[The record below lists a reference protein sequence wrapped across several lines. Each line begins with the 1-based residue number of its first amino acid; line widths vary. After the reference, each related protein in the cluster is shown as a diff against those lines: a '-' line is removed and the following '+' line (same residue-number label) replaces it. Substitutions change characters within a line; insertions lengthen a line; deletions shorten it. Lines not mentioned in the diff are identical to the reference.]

1 MTSPQTLLEA
11 IQTFADLDVA
21 TEFFAKMRWPE
32 GPSCPRCECREYS
45 HLAKRRL
52 WQCKACRYQ
61 YSVKKGSIFEDSAI
75 PLTKWL
81 PAVWLIANCKNG
93 ISSHELARSLGVC
106 QKTAWFMLHR
116 IRLAMRTGSFEKYA
130 DKFDGAVEVDET
142 YIGGKARNMNA
153 ARRRRWE
160 AEGGSKGHKGKTG
173 VIGFRE
179 RGGRVVVTVLNE
191 GTGKQTLQRE
201 VRKRVKPGAAVITDE
216 LQSYRG
222 LDQSY
227 QHLVINHAEK
237 YVDGQ
242 VHTNGLENFWSLLK
256 RGLGGTYVS
265 VRPYHLARYLDEQV
279 FRYNE
284 REGADAE
291 RFAGVLNGAE
301 GKRVTW
307 KELTGKERRDPK
319 PASPPKRR
327 PKAYPLGPF

>member
-1 MTSPQTLLEA
+1 MQTPHTLLEA
-11 IQTFADLDVA
+11 IQTFSDLDVA

-32 GPSCPRCECREYS
+32 GPICPRCECREYS

-93 ISSHELARSLGVC
+93 VSSHELARSIGVC

-116 IRLAMRTGSFEKYA
+116 IRLAMRTGTFEKYG

-153 ARRRRWE
+153 ARRRRWQ
-160 AEGGSKGHKGKTG
+160 AEGGDGPFKGKTG
-173 VIGFRE
+173 VMGFRQ
-179 RGGRVVVTVLNE
+179 RGGQVAVTVIHDRE
-191 GTGKQTLQRE
+191 GDRLRRE
-201 VRKRVKPGAAVITDE
+201 VRNRVKPEATVITDE
-216 LQSYRG
+216 LKSYSG
-222 LDQSY
+222 LDQHY
-227 QHLVINHAEK
+227 QHKIINHAET
-237 YVDGQ
+237 YVQGQ

-279 FRYNE
+279 YRYNQ
-284 REGADAE
+284 RDGVDAE
-291 RFAGVLNGAE
+291 RFVGVLGAAE
-301 GKRVTW
+301 GRRVTW
-307 KELTGKERRDPK
+307 KELTGKEGRTPT
-319 PASPPKRR
+319 PPTPPKRR
-327 PKAYPLGPF
+327 VTAYPMGPF